1 MFIRQKEWCKINI
14 PLNLTMLKFF
24 LKRPKMEKLFKE
36 TWEKIKNS
44 DNIVLIAHTN
54 PDGDALGSS
63 LSLYPV
69 LKKMNKNVKVFNATT
84 PLPMYLDFLPNF
96 DKVTNQL
103 PKKIDLMISFDCG
116 SFDRLG
122 IDEKPAFL
130 INIDHHV
137 SNTNY
142 GDINIIDPKAASS
155 SQVVYNLLKANKVE
169 INKESAICLYTALV
183 TDTGSFQYESVNDKV
198 FEFAADMV
206 RCGVEP
212 DYVAKMLFQRD
223 RLSRLRLLS
232 KAFETI
238 ELCCDGKV
246 AFVEVTKEMMEIT
259 GAIKEDTDT
268 IVNMVRAIATVEI
281 ACLLR
286 EEDEGIK
293 ISLRSKNY
301 ADVSKIAVKYGG
313 GGHIRAAGATLKNEF
328 DFEKV
333 KNMLKKD
340 LREIVK
346 DGK

>member
-1 MFIRQKEWCKINI
+1 MQE
-14 PLNLTMLKFF
+14 
-24 LKRPKMEKLFKE
+24 LFKKA
-36 TWEKIKNS
+36 WEKIKNS
-44 DNIVLIAHTN
+44 DNIVLIAHVN

-63 LSLYPV
+63 LSLYPI
-69 LKKMNKNVKVFNATT
+69 LKEMNKNVKVFNASK

-96 DKVTNQL
+96 NKVVHNL

-122 IDEKPAFL
+122 IDEKPEFL
-130 INIDHHV
+130 INIDHHI

-155 SQVVYNLLKANKVE
+155 SQVVYNLLKTNDIK
-169 INKESAICLYTALV
+169 INKETAVCLYTALV
-183 TDTGSFQYESVNDKV
+183 TDTGSFQYESVNEKV

-206 RCGVEP
+206 SCGVKP
-212 DYVAKMLFQRD
+212 DFVAKMLFQRD
-223 RLSRLRLLS
+223 RLSRLRLLA
-232 KAFETI
+232 KAYDTI
-238 ELCCDGKV
+238 ELCCEGKV

-259 GAIKEDTDT
+259 GAIKDDTDT
-268 IVNMVRAIATVEI
+268 IVNSVRAIATVEV
-281 ACLLR
+281 ACMLR
-286 EEDEGIK
+286 EDDEGIK

-333 KNMLKKD
+333 KNMLKNDLKEIIKD
-340 LREIVK
+340 SE
-346 DGK
+346 

>member
-1 MFIRQKEWCKINI
+1 MQE
-14 PLNLTMLKFF
+14 
-24 LKRPKMEKLFKE
+24 LFKNA
-36 TWEKIKNS
+36 WEKIES
-44 DNIVLIAHTN
+44 AENIILISHIN

-69 LKKMNKNVKVFNATT
+69 LKKMKKNVKVFNATK

-103 PKKIDLMISFDCG
+103 PKNIDLMISFDCG

-122 IDEKPAFL
+122 IEEKPNFL
-130 INIDHHV
+130 INIDHHI

-142 GDINIIDPKAASS
+142 GDINIIDPKAAST
-155 SQVVYNLLKANKVE
+155 SQVVYNLLKTNNVE
-169 INKESAICLYTALV
+169 IDKDCAVCLYTALV

-212 DYVAKMLFQRD
+212 EYVAKMLFQRD
-223 RLSRLRLLS
+223 RLSRLRLLA
-232 KAFETI
+232 KAYDTI

-268 IVNMVRAIATVEI
+268 IVNSVRAIASVEV

-301 ADVSKIAVKYGG
+301 VDVSKIAIKYGG
-313 GGHIRAAGATLKNEF
+313 GGHIRAAGATINEF

-333 KNMLKKD
+333 KKMLKEDLKKVLKD
-340 LREIVK
+340 DE
-346 DGK
+346 